1 MACNCATKEQIEK
14 LHSLYG
20 QKVNPNTPTTLKFK
34 INKILTQ
41 IGVYLSMFLIFPIL
55 IMVLIYHAFIKRDN
69 KISVKKLLGLKGE
82 KTIDGALAKTIIE
95 NTNIAETNV

>member
-20 QKVNPNTPTTLKFK
+20 QKVNPDTPTTLKFK
-34 INKILTQ
+34 INNFLTKV
-41 IGVYLSMFLIFPIL
+41 GVYLSMALILPLL
-55 IMVLIYHAFIKRDN
+55 IGMLLYNVIIKKNN
-69 KISVKKLLGLKGE
+69 KISIKKILRLKGN
-82 KTIDGALAKTIIE
+82 KTIDSALAKTIIE

>member
-20 QKVNPNTPTTLKFK
+20 QKVNPDIPTTLKFK
-34 INKILTQ
+34 IKKFSVNL
-41 IGVYLSMFLIFPIL
+41 GVYLSMILIFPIL
-55 IMVLIYHAFIKRDN
+55 IMILIYHAFIKRDN
-69 KISVKKLLGLKGE
+69 KISIRKILGLKGH
-82 KTIDGALAKTIIE
+82 KTLDNALAKTIIE